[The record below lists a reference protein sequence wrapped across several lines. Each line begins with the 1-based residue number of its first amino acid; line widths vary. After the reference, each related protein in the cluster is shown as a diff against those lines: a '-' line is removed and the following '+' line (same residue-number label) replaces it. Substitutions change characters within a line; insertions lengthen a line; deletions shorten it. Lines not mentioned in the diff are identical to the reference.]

1 MHQQS
6 IWSKPRFS
14 WPRLLARK
22 RSFSPEEVR
31 QRLRQADA
39 GCRRTAAVHDA
50 AAQTAIWSGLL
61 PDKIACELGAAS
73 HRLPSVVLWHSQG
86 LSLETIGRRLSPL
99 GGPWDAER
107 ALLTASALIAHILNE
122 PGFVDNLVA

>member
-1 MHQQS
+1 MQRQS
-6 IWSKPRFS
+6 IWSR
-14 WPRLLARK
+14 PRLSWSRLLPRK

-31 QRLRQADA
+31 RRLRQSDS
-39 GCRRTAAVHDA
+39 GCKRTAAVHDA

-61 PDKIACELGAAS
+61 SDKIACELGAAGY
-73 HRLPSVVLWHSQG
+73 RLPSVVLWHSQG

-107 ALLTASALIAHILNE
+107 ALITASALIAHVLNE
-122 PGFVDNLVA
+122 PGFVNSLAA

>member
-1 MHQQS
+1 MQRQS

-14 WPRLLARK
+14 WSRLLPRK
-22 RSFSPEEVR
+22 RTFSPEEVCL
-31 QRLRQADA
+31 RLRRSDSD
-39 GCRRTAAVHDA
+39 CKRTAAVHEA

-61 PDKIACELGAAS
+61 SDKTACELGAAG

-86 LSLETIGRRLSPL
+86 LSLEAIGRRLSPL

-107 ALLTASALIAHILNE
+107 ALITASTLIAHILNE
-122 PGFVDNLVA
+122 PGFVDSLAV